1 MRKVINFLKD
11 NEQIITF
18 LTTIIYLSLF
28 MIIFDNEM
36 KNEWGYSLGWIIQFF
51 LLSGWNG
58 YRMRQKNWKLPK
70 DIKDTHSW

>member
-36 KNEWGYSLGWIIQFF
+36 KNEWSYSLGWIIQFF